1 MTTITEQANLNALK
15 VYQALLKQGRVEAEA
30 RRDAERWVLENN
42 RVSVSLPAPRQP
54 SSSPFG
60 YGGGIPGKRRK
71 ANSTFSYEAGGYR
84 VTLEYDA
91 AGYVKSRTAQRIRPT
106 ARVCFNC
113 GKPLSLNEVCEDCR
127 RRAWERLLHR
137 ASASA
142 NRQKRADATRE
153 RNTAHRK
160 WQAAQEEHGPKDP
173 VTQAWWNEFATAGQK
188 FWDTRREAPFN

>member
-1 MTTITEQANLNALK
+1 MTTITEQANLNAWK
-15 VYQALLKQGRVEAEA
+15 VYQALLKQGRAEAEA

-60 YGGGIPGKRRK
+60 YDGGPPGKRRK

-113 GKPLSLNEVCEDCR
+113 GKPWSLNGVCEDCL
-127 RRAWERLLHR
+127 RRAWERQAQMEKALR
-137 ASASA
+137 DAIRA
-142 NRQKRADATRE
+142 NRQKRA
-153 RNTAHRK
+153 RNPAPRN
-160 WQAAQEEHGPKDP
+160 WQQTQWSHGSNDQT
-173 VTQAWWNEFATAGQK
+173 TQAWWKEFATAGQK
-188 FWDTRREAPFN
+188 FRDTYQTPF